1 MRLSILDRGHR
12 TRAMLFLK
20 MTAIMSRVDNPDIVK
35 TLLCRPGF
43 LTRALLDLT
52 VPAMRGPS
60 YWTAGEREYLAMTTA
75 QRYECSFCFVT
86 HTELVRIAAHG
97 EIDPDQPDSARP
109 ELQSI
114 RRFLDAP
121 DNADLVAGLPAQ
133 AVLEALHVGVVWNVV
148 NRLALAFGFEL
159 QEGQLQSGT
168 RALHRFGYRFPAF
181 LLAEGLHIDRGGLI
195 ENLRHA
201 VLDAPATTSPAL
213 RTSAA
218 TGGSLPEP
226 WQSYTALVRDTP
238 SRITD
243 DTIKQLLATGHFE
256 DEVFEM
262 TAAAAVGAALHE
274 FDTGRRAIPSGR

>member
-1 MRLSILDRGHR
+1 
-12 TRAMLFLK
+12 
-20 MTAIMSRVDNPDIVK
+20 
-35 TLLCRPGF
+35 
-43 LTRALLDLT
+43 
-52 VPAMRGPS
+52 MRGPS

-86 HTELVRIAAHG
+86 HTELVRIASHG

-109 ELQSI
+109 ELQAI
-114 RRFLDAP
+114 RQFLDTP
-121 DNADLVAGLPAQ
+121 DNAELVAGLSAQ

-159 QEGQLQSGT
+159 REGQLQSGT

-181 LLAEGLHIDRGGLI
+181 LLAEGTYTDHGDMV

-201 VLDAPATTSPAL
+201 VFDAPATTSPAL

-218 TGGSLPEP
+218 TGESLTEP
-226 WQSYTALVRDTP
+226 WKSYAALVRDTP

-243 DTIKQLLATGHFE
+243 GTIKQLLAAGHSE

-262 TAAAAVGAALHE
+262 TVAAAVGAALQE
-274 FDTGRRAIPSGR
+274 FDTGRRAIPTGCTLPVPRRPASGSARPRRSAV